1 MPFAI
6 IAFDRPNSAE
16 LRARLR
22 QEHVDYLCARKD
34 VMLAGGAMLDEAGLP
49 VGGLII
55 IDTEDRRVAET
66 FAATDPFRT
75 GGLFADVNVVPW
87 RKSFFD
93 FERCV

>member
-6 IAFDRPNSAE
+6 IALDRAGAGA

-22 QEHVDYLCARKD
+22 QEHLDYLNNRKD
-34 VMLAGGAMLDEAGLP
+34 IMLAGGAMLDEAGNP
-49 VGGLII
+49 TGGLII
-55 IDTEDRRVAET
+55 IDTDDRQIAER
-66 FAATDPFRT
+66 FSAGDPFTT
-75 GGLFADVNVVPW
+75 GGVFGDVRIISW